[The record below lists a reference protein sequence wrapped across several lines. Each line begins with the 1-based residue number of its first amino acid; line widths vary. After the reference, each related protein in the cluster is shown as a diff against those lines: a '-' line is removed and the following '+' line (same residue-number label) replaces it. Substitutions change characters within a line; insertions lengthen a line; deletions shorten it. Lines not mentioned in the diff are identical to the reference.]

1 MSAPSNCRGFA
12 REVRDAT
19 KNSQASK
26 ALRNHR
32 IAPSNSLQRRGF
44 AREDRDTAKTSQTSK
59 APSKPPQSFEPLTA
73 PRNHLHIRGLRQ
85 FGKLM
90 AFGKQSPYVLL
101 LLLFSL
107 SLHAAEDIV
116 VRTNISP
123 ESVWVGQRMTLQID
137 VLGKDGWAQI
147 SDIDAVEIPNCY
159 LLPSGNSRVRLQ
171 ERIEG
176 ADYSGQRYEL
186 SLYPQRNGSID
197 IPALSLPVKI
207 QTWGAGAGTNEQVV
221 TTEPRSIEAKLP
233 AGVQNV
239 HSFVASSKF
248 TATQTWSSDASDFKV
263 GDALKR
269 SIQLSADNLPAML
282 LPTIAYPDLE
292 TLSSYPETPE
302 LSDESAQST
311 PLGQRNESITYLFEA
326 NGTAQLPDYSFQW
339 WDTQTETLTTVTLEG
354 RQIQISGGMTHHAH
368 SNEAS
373 STAHWKWSIV
383 ILFCIVVTIVIV
395 RRAQTQRDSNT
406 ERNRFDELLKQV
418 QNGNVSAIL
427 NAAFLWLESLPT
439 PPRQLSLF
447 FKTHADEN
455 TATLTEAWI
464 RDPSSSISPDQRRK
478 LVKSLRHARQD
489 ALAITKGHDNLA
501 KAEECLP
508 QLNE

>member
-73 PRNHLHIRGLRQ
+73 PRNHLHIRGLR
-85 FGKLM
+85 
-90 AFGKQSPYVLL
+90 KQSPYVLL

-186 SLYPQRNGSID
+186 SLYPQRDGSIE

-269 SIQLSADNLPAML
+269 SIQLRADNLPAML
-282 LPTIAYPDLE
+282 LPTIAYPDIE
-292 TLSSYPETPE
+292 YLSNYPETPE
-302 LSDESAQST
+302 LSDTTERST
-311 PLGQRNESITYLFEA
+311 PLGLRNESITYLFEA

-395 RRAQTQRDSNT
+395 RRAQTQRNSNT
-406 ERNRFDELLKQV
+406 ERTLFNQLLKQA

-427 NAAFLWLESLPT
+427 NASFLWLESLPT
-439 PPRQLSLF
+439 QPRQLSLF
-447 FKTHADEN
+447 FKTHADKN
-455 TATLTEAWI
+455 TATLAEAWI
-464 RDPSSSISPDQRRK
+464 RDPGSSISPDQRRK
-478 LVKSLRHARQD
+478 LVKALRHARKQ
-489 ALAITKGHDNLA
+489 ALVITRQFDHLS
-501 KAEECLP
+501 KAQKCLP

>member
-1 MSAPSNCRGFA
+1 MRTQPYWR
-12 REVRDAT
+12 AT
-19 KNSQASK
+19 LRRCHQCLGAQA
-26 ALRNHR
+26 L
-32 IAPSNSLQRRGF
+32 LWQRRSV
-44 AREDRDTAKTSQTSK
+44 A
-59 APSKPPQSFEPLTA
+59 
-73 PRNHLHIRGLRQ
+73 LHMLV
-85 FGKLM
+85 
-90 AFGKQSPYVLL
+90 Y
-101 LLLFSL
+101 L
-107 SLHAAEDIV
+107 SLASLVPLNAADNIV

-123 ESVWVGQRMTLQID
+123 KSVWVGQRMTLQID

-147 SDIDAVEIPNCY
+147 TDIDAVEIPNCY

-171 ERIEG
+171 EKIEG

-186 SLYPQRNGSID
+186 SLYPQRNGSIE

-207 QTWGAGAGTNEQVV
+207 QTWGAGAGTNDQVV
-221 TTEPRSIEAKLP
+221 TTKPRSIEAKLP

-269 SIQLSADNLPAML
+269 SIQLRADNLPAML

-292 TLSSYPETPE
+292 YLSSYPETPE

-311 PLGQRNESITYLFEA
+311 PIGQRNESITYLFES

-339 WDTQTETLTTVTLEG
+339 WDPQTESLTTVTLEG
-354 RQIQISGGMTHHAH
+354 RHLQISGGIAR
-368 SNEAS
+368 SAQPNEPS
-373 STAHWKWSIV
+373 STAHWKWTIV
-383 ILFCIVVTIVIV
+383 ILFCMVATIVIV

-406 ERNRFDELLKQV
+406 ERTLFNQLQKRV
-418 QNGNVSAIL
+418 QNGNVSSIL
-427 NAAFLWLESLPT
+427 NASFLWLDSLPT

-455 TATLTEAWI
+455 TATLAEAWI
-464 RDPSSSISPDQRRK
+464 RDPGSSISPKQRRK
-478 LVKSLRHARQD
+478 YAQALQHLRQD
-489 ALAITKGHDNLA
+489 AFAITKEYDNLK
-501 KAEECLP
+501 KAEESLP
-508 QLNE
+508 RLNG